1 MGDSKQDALKRIRTN
16 LRTQD
21 NRATSWPMFAVQQKR
36 RDYGYD
42 PDYSDHVVWIDQCND
57 CVEAPTEAECAKSG
71 YVLEPDELT
80 HEQLEKQY
88 QETGDEPDGWTRTSY
103 VDRWEFV
110 TACFTEQG
118 CKDYLEINGHNLHEP
133 RIYAYSGWRNYEWQ
147 TITRLLLG
155 EFGPLGDHPD
165 GSVRRQRLLV
175 GLWLRWLE
183 SNANS
188 KAFTAPFATQ
198 LMEGLPRSLREILND
213 TPEAPHC
220 PRCQELTRYT
230 DTGFYCNNC
239 TWEEDLVP
247 KTTEQPPESP

>member
-1 MGDSKQDALKRIRTN
+1 MGKVNEEHLKLVRRN

-42 PDYSDHVVWIDQCND
+42 PDYTDNIAWIDQYND
-57 CVEAPTEAECAKSG
+57 YGKAPTEAECAASG
-71 YVLEPDELT
+71 YVPEPDEPT
-80 HEQLEKQY
+80 HEQLDKKYE
-88 QETGDEPDGWTRTSY
+88 ETGDEPDGWTRTGY

-118 CKDYLEINGHNLHEP
+118 CKDYLEIDGHNLNEP
-133 RIYAYSGWRNYEWQ
+133 RIYVYSGWRNYEWQ
-147 TITRLLLG
+147 NVTRLLLG
-155 EFGPLGDHPD
+155 ELGPFGDEPD
-165 GSVRRQRLLV
+165 SSVREQRLLT

-188 KAFTAPFATQ
+188 NAFSAPFATQ
-198 LMEGLPRSLREILND
+198 LMEGLPSSLRAILND
-213 TPEAPHC
+213 APKAPHC
-220 PRCQELTRYT
+220 PRCQEPTRYT

-239 TWEEDLVP
+239 TWEKDLVP
-247 KTTEQPPESP
+247 KAKTSPQSP